1 MGRLCYNTFGVN
13 QRQTGIHETI
23 EQKATHRKKAKN
35 WRSSGKTFAFYLSKI
50 TAKKETPAKPA
61 TVYMAVD
68 SGAIESGSW
77 RGDEMTEVG
86 G

>member
-23 EQKATHRKKAKN
+23 EQKATHRRKKAKN
-35 WRSSGKTFAFYLSKI
+35 WRFRGKTFAFYLSKI

-68 SGAIESGSW
+68 SGLLKA
-77 RGDEMTEVG
+77 VLG
-86 G
+86 GVMR